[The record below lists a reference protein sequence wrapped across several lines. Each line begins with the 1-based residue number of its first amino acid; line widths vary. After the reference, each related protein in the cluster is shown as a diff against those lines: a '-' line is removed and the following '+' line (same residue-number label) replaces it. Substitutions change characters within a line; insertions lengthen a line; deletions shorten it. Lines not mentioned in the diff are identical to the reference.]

1 MFYRREN
8 DRFFSYSE
16 VLDFLETFF
25 QKRIKNEEYREE
37 MNAIIDGS
45 RKNKT
50 VSIRAIDVCFMNYR
64 KVIGDFSLPTDEEME
79 IWKQLFNFW
88 Q

>member
-1 MFYRREN
+1 MI
-8 DRFFSYSE
+8 DLFSFNE

-25 QKRIKNEEYREE
+25 QKMINDEAYRKE
-37 MNAIIDGS
+37 MKVIIDGS
-45 RKNKT
+45 CKNKT

-64 KVIGDFSLPTDEEME
+64 KVTGDYSLPTDEEME
-79 IWKQLFNFW
+79 IWKQLFNTW

>member
-1 MFYRREN
+1 MI
-8 DRFFSYSE
+8 DLFSCNE
-16 VLDFLETFF
+16 VLDFLEIFF
-25 QKRIKNEEYREE
+25 QKMIKDEVYRQK
-37 MNAIIDGS
+37 MKFIIDGS

-64 KVIGDFSLPTDEEME
+64 NVTSDYSLATDEEME
-79 IWKQLFNFW
+79 IWKQLFNIW

>member
-1 MFYRREN
+1 MI
-8 DRFFSYSE
+8 DLFSYNE
-16 VLDFLETFF
+16 VLDFLEIFF
-25 QKRIKNEEYREE
+25 QKMIKDEAYRQK
-37 MNAIIDGS
+37 MKFIIDGS

-64 KVIGDFSLPTDEEME
+64 NVTSDYSLATDEEME
-79 IWKQLFNFW
+79 IWKQLFNIW

>member
-1 MFYRREN
+1 MM
-8 DRFFSYSE
+8 DLFSYNES
-16 VLDFLETFF
+16 LDFLEIFF
-25 QKRIKNEEYREE
+25 QKMVKNEEYLEE
-37 MNAIIDGS
+37 MKAIIDGS

-64 KVIGDFSLPTDEEME
+64 KVTGDYSLPTDDEME
-79 IWKQLFNFW
+79 IWMQLFNVW

>member
-1 MFYRREN
+1 MI
-8 DRFFSYSE
+8 DLFSYNE

-25 QKRIKNEEYREE
+25 QKMIKNEVYLEE
-37 MNAIIDGS
+37 MKAIIDGS

-64 KVIGDFSLPTDEEME
+64 KVTGDYSLPTDDEME
-79 IWKQLFNFW
+79 I
-88 Q
+88 

>member
-1 MFYRREN
+1 M
-8 DRFFSYSE
+8 
-16 VLDFLETFF
+16 
-25 QKRIKNEEYREE
+25 IKDEACREE
-37 MNAIIDGS
+37 MKVIIDGS

-64 KVIGDFSLPTDEEME
+64 KVMSDYSLPTDEEME
-79 IWKQLFNFW
+79 IWKQLFNVW

>member
-1 MFYRREN
+1 M
-8 DRFFSYSE
+8 DLFSYNE
-16 VLDFLETFF
+16 VLDFIEVFF
-25 QKRIKNEEYREE
+25 QIMIKDDACHEE
-37 MNAIIDGS
+37 MKVIIDGS

-64 KVIGDFSLPTDEEME
+64 KVTGDYSLPTDEEME
-79 IWKQLFNFW
+79 IWKQLFNVW

>member
-1 MFYRREN
+1 MM
-8 DRFFSYSE
+8 DLFSYNES
-16 VLDFLETFF
+16 LYFLEIFF
-25 QKRIKNEEYREE
+25 QKMVKNEEYLDE
-37 MNAIIDGS
+37 MKAIIDGS

-64 KVIGDFSLPTDEEME
+64 KVTGDYSLPTDDEME
-79 IWKQLFNFW
+79 IWKQLFNVW

>member
-1 MFYRREN
+1 MI
-8 DRFFSYSE
+8 DLFSFNE

-25 QKRIKNEEYREE
+25 QKMINDEAYRKE
-37 MNAIIDGS
+37 MEVIIDGS

-64 KVIGDFSLPTDEEME
+64 KVTGDYSLPTDEEME
-79 IWKQLFNFW
+79 IWKQLFNTW